1 MAAIV
6 ARPWRIKR
14 PVPGDELDL
23 IRRSRELD
31 ALRIV
36 AVARL
41 GVAAVMIAAQLVGS
55 PPKWPQFNWVPW
67 AYGVVAVGA
76 AVLLFSPLQR
86 RLVIGRTQLV
96 LLLID
101 VAAIFTYKIATADG
115 TYVPL
120 LVLTLLP
127 IMVVLDVSWRRAAA
141 ALVVIAG
148 TFAVEIFTDPVV
160 IAEAGRSRAAMATA
174 VFVFLCGTVFLAVY
188 AQSRQLDEI
197 TDLSASRQALL
208 VDLMAASDDQ
218 QRRISEYI
226 HDGPLQSVLMA
237 RQDITGVLKKQP
249 NEALERALAG
259 LKEATDQM
267 REATFELHPA
277 VLGGAGLARAL
288 QQLAAANSA
297 RSGIDITADWTS
309 GLLPR
314 RQSRHQCCRSD
325 GVRRGPGT
333 GVERGPPLPR
343 HPGQDRPAGRRRRLP
358 ARRHRRRD
366 RSLCRR
372 RHRAP
377 AARPHRIGVAADPD
391 RGCRRLA
398 AQRAG
403 AVRHP
408 HPGDGTDEATRD
420 GIRHGWLLGWGCYR
434 LSPQRLLH
442 PWPPCGPKPQGTA
455 ALPP

>member
-1 MAAIV
+1 M
-6 ARPWRIKR
+6 
-14 PVPGDELDL
+14 PGDELDL

-67 AYGVVAVGA
+67 AYGIVAVGA

-141 ALVVIAG
+141 ALVVIAV
-148 TFAVEIFTDPVV
+148 TFAIEIFTDPVV

-174 VFVFLCGTVFLAVY
+174 IFVFLCGTVFLAVY
-188 AQSRQLDEI
+188 AQSRQLNEI
-197 TDLSASRQALL
+197 TELSASRQALL

-297 RSGIDITADWTS
+297 RSGIDITAD
-309 GLLPR
+309 
-314 RQSRHQCCRSD
+314 CD
-325 GVRRGPGT
+325 YPGT
-333 GVERGPPLPR
+333 DYPGADGP
-343 HPGQDRPAGRRRRLP
+343 DI
-358 ARRHRRRD
+358 
-366 RSLCRR
+366 S
-372 RHRAP
+372 
-377 AARPHRIGVAADPD
+377 AADPMVFAVA
-391 RGCRRLA
+391 RELVSNV
-398 AQRAG
+398 
-403 AVRHP
+403 VRHSR
-408 HPGDGTDEATRD
+408 ATRARIVLRVVDGDCRLEVIDD
-420 GIRHGWLLGWGCYR
+420 GIGLSADDAIARLRHGHIGLA
-434 LSPQRLLH
+434 SQRTRIEAAGGSLRSVPVPSGTH
-442 PWPPCGPKPQGTA
+442 IQVTVPMKPPATGSVAGGFSGGA
-455 ALPP
+455 ATG